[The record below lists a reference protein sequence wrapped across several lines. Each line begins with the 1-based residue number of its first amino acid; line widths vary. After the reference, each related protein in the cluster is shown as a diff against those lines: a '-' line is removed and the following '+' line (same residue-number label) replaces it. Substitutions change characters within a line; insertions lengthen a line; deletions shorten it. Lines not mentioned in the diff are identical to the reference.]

1 MKAGPLILIYTLL
14 FSVCLSCTSGSGIS
28 YNREVI
34 PGAMKM
40 GEFLKLIEGKKVA
53 IVANQTS
60 MAGKKHLVD
69 TLLSLGIKIEM
80 IFSPEHGFRNLADAG
95 EIIVDGKD
103 PSTGIAVVSLY
114 GSQPKPTSDNLSG
127 IDYVIFDIQDAGT
140 RFYTYI
146 STLTL
151 VMESCAENNTKLI
164 VLDRPNPNGF
174 YFDGNILDTAYH
186 SFVGMHPVPIAHGMT
201 VGEYAGMVNG
211 EGWLK
216 GGIKCDLT
224 VIKCDNYDHSTYYE
238 LPVKPSPNL
247 PNQTSVYL
255 YPSLCFFEGTVIS
268 CGRGTAFPFQVYGN
282 PDLPDRGFS
291 FTPESVPGAKNPL
304 HLGKKCFGKDL
315 RNALKDK
322 IVPSPMLHLEWVIE
336 AYNDYPSKDKFFTR
350 YFDTLGGG
358 PGIREQ
364 IQKGMSAEEIRA
376 TWKDGLEKFGAI
388 RSKYLLYK

>member
-1 MKAGPLILIYTLL
+1 MKKLPLIMFYSLVVSFL
-14 FSVCLSCTSGSGIS
+14 LSCTLNNGIS

-34 PGAMKM
+34 PGALKI
-40 GEFLKLIEGKKVA
+40 GDYKKLIEGKSIA

-60 MAGKKHLVD
+60 MAGEKHLVD
-69 TLLSLGIKIEM
+69 TLLSLTNIKM
-80 IFSPEHGFRNLADAG
+80 IFAPEHGFRNLADAG
-95 EIIVDGKD
+95 ESIVDGKD
-103 PSTGIAVVSLY
+103 PLTGIAIVSLY
-114 GSQPKPTSDNLSG
+114 GAQTKPTKENLSG
-127 IDYVIFDIQDAGT
+127 IDYVIFDIQDVGT

-146 STLTL
+146 STLSL
-151 VMESCAENNTKLI
+151 VMESCAENNVKLL

-174 YFDGNILDTAYH
+174 YFDGNILDTAYS

-291 FTPESVPGAKNPL
+291 FTPESVAGAKNPL
-304 HLGKKCFGKDL
+304 HLGKKCFGRDM
-315 RNALKDK
+315 RNAIKDK
-322 IVPSPMLHLEWVIE
+322 IVPSPMLHLEWIID
-336 AYNDYPSKDKFFTR
+336 AYNDYPAKDKFFTR

-364 IQKGMSAEEIRA
+364 IQKGMSADDIRA
-376 TWKDGLEKFGAI
+376 TWKEGLEKFGAI
-388 RSKYLLYK
+388 RIKYLLYK